1 MSYNPLEF
9 NEQATG
15 EGIIRTQFSN
25 NILEYD
31 ITSAD
36 FVGGEFTSGLLTSY
50 FAHLEDQKLDST
62 FPFTWRKLVEDFRD
76 WNHNVNGAPIP
87 TTDPYDLA
95 VFQNLQDKI
104 YDPQIDWPT
113 SIVGWNFA
121 AEGDFD
127 VTDDQQN
134 LIMDTLIGGIL
145 RSYKFNR
152 DQDDLSYS
160 FGDFV
165 GYFKEASAV
174 TVDVFNTLDNIGQ
187 GVPKDYEKL
196 ISTYLPELSTS
207 EAKNLLIE
215 YIQQSLLVSGA
226 FNPSSFYDRF
236 AHHIEGMYEANIDKL
251 QLTESEIERRQ
262 IFVTIFDILLNLY
275 RISQQTILRFQDQLE
290 YFTNLQK
297 EYSELMANVPLY
309 KVNPGGYGDLEIT
322 DLKEQAQAFES
333 NYGAAPMF
341 YYILPQERG
350 EDNQLINREDINS
363 DDEGYI
369 LNSDTLVSTEY
380 PPGSG
385 SFIDLIPKEDVF
397 AWVNLADTDS
407 ITRDFYK
414 AVGSD
419 IVPETLEV
427 RDILFQPRGRSAVGA
442 ADDDDVIK
450 ATGDAAIRATTNEKL
465 NQYIETARGKRS
477 VVKDRAKEVEN
488 TFNQLNESL
497 NKITSLMTAIV
508 QQISTILQA
517 IFR

>member
-9 NEQATG
+9 NEQATD

-36 FVGGEFTSGLLTSY
+36 FIGGEFTSGLLTSY
-50 FAHLEDQKLDST
+50 FAHLEDQKSDST
-62 FPFTWRKLVEDFRD
+62 FPFTWRKFVEDFRD
-76 WNHNVNGAPIP
+76 WNHNINGAPIP
-87 TTDPYDLA
+87 TTDPYDLT

-104 YDPQIDWPT
+104 YDPKIDWPST
-113 SIVGWNFA
+113 IAGWNFA
-121 AEGDFD
+121 AEGDFGI
-127 VTDDQQN
+127 TDDQQN

-215 YIQQSLLVSGA
+215 YIQQSLLVSGT

-236 AHHIEGMYEANIDKL
+236 AHYIEGMYEANIDKL

-309 KVNPGGYGDLEIT
+309 KPNPGGYGDLDIL
-322 DLKEQAQAFES
+322 DLKDQAKKFES

-341 YYILPQERG
+341 YYINPQERS
-350 EDNQLINREDINS
+350 EDNQLINREDLNTS
-363 DDEGYI
+363 NEGIISTSNTVSSSGGDSPKPYI
-369 LNSDTLVSTEY
+369 AGE
-380 PPGSG
+380 
-385 SFIDLIPKEDVF
+385 DLF
-397 AWVNLADTDS
+397 AWINLADTAS
-407 ITRDFYK
+407 VTQTLYK
-414 AVGSD
+414 VVTLND
-419 IVPETLEV
+419 IQSEKLTL
-427 RDILFQPRGRSAVGA
+427 RDILFQPRGRSAVG
-442 ADDDDVIK
+442 DPNDDDVQK
-450 ATGDAAIRATTNEKL
+450 ATGDASIRASTNEKL

-477 VVKDRAKEVEN
+477 VIKDRAKEVEN